1 MMRKIRISGLFGI
14 FPFLLMSSILSI
26 APLTAFADSQ
36 ASKFR
41 VMRGGAWDVGYDHC
55 TINYRESKNALGG
68 ASNLGFRLC
77 LTLP

>member
-1 MMRKIRISGLFGI
+1 MTGNVYEWCLDHWGTFT
-14 FPFLLMSSILSI
+14 L
-26 APLTAFADSQ
+26 DSQ
-36 ASKFR
+36 IDPPGPATPADGDKSKNR
-41 VMRGGAWDVGYDHC
+41 VMRGGAWNVGYDHC